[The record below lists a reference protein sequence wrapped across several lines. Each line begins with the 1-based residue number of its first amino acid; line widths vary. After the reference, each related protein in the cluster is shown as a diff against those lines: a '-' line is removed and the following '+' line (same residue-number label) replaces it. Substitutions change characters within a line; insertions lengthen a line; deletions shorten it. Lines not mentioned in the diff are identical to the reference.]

1 MHLRYLK
8 LLQKTR
14 PEKKKFIMKMQN
26 QRSFRTYTQR
36 EKDSTVRYS

>member
-14 PEKKKFIMKMQN
+14 PEKKKIYHENAKPKKLQN
-26 QRSFRTYTQR
+26 LYPKRKRLNS
-36 EKDSTVRYS
+36 KI